1 MIKNPPASEGDI
13 RDLGS
18 ITGLGRS
25 PENSFLYYIQKNSPE
40 IRSAVVIMALGT
52 FYA

>member
-1 MIKNPPASEGDI
+1 MSQKEVNFQH
-13 RDLGS
+13 
-18 ITGLGRS
+18 
-25 PENSFLYYIQKNSPE
+25 SFLYYIQKNSPE